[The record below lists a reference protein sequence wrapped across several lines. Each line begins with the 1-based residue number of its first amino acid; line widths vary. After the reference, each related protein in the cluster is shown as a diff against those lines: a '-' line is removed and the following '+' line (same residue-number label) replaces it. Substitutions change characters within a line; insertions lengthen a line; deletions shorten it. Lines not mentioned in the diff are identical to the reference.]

1 MNDQNN
7 FSDIPGLGDV
17 EGLDNYLQNQAL
29 QAQGITP
36 VTQTQSQSQVTEENP
51 QQQQQAQPEQQQ
63 QTAAQPG
70 AQNFTR
76 EQLQTVLSRL
86 DEINSKVGQTR
97 QVQQPQVSQNQAVYS
112 DKERAF
118 IIDALN
124 KGYSMEQINA
134 VILKNRNPVYTNPNA
149 QIEQRMAALEQHIR
163 SQEYQAAESAFID
176 KVSAFGNKWG
186 LSEQDLVTFGNAALS
201 KGINIAMA
209 NVDLETVFR
218 AIYPEQYAIRSQ
230 RMQPTHTSQI
240 YGGTS
245 VSEGNR
251 RSAAKA
257 EDLYVESFLKST
269 MPNQYGIK
277 K

>member
-7 FSDIPGLGDV
+7 FSDIPSLGDT
-17 EGLDNYLQNQAL
+17 EGLDNYLQAQAL

-36 VTQTQSQSQVTEENP
+36 VEQPQTQTQPTEVP
-51 QQQQQAQPEQQQ
+51 AQQQAPQEPQQPV
-63 QTAAQPG
+63 AQPG

-76 EQLQTVLSRL
+76 EQLQAVLSRL
-86 DEINSKVGQTR
+86 DEINAKVAQPTQPASTSQSQT
-97 QVQQPQVSQNQAVYS
+97 AYS

-124 KGYSMEQINA
+124 KGYSMEQINS
-134 VILKNRNPVYTNPNA
+134 VILKNRNTTPNNQNV
-149 QIEQRMAALEQHIR
+149 QIEQRMAALERYIR

-186 LSEQDLVTFGNAALS
+186 LSEQDLVTFGNAALN

-245 VSEGNR
+245 VPEGNR

>member
-7 FSDIPGLGDV
+7 FSDIPSLGDT
-17 EGLDNYLQNQAL
+17 EGLDNYLQALAL

-36 VTQTQSQSQVTEENP
+36 VEQTQQPQTTEETTQTTDAP
-51 QQQQQAQPEQQQ
+51 APA
-63 QTAAQPG
+63 TAPAS
-70 AQNFTR
+70 NFTQD
-76 EQLQTVLSRL
+76 QLKTVLSKL
-86 DEINSKVGQTR
+86 DDINARMGQPKPAPAASTS
-97 QVQQPQVSQNQAVYS
+97 QQPAYS
-112 DKERAF
+112 DKERTF
-118 IIDALN
+118 IINALN
-124 KGYSMEQINA
+124 QGYSMEQINS
-134 VILKNRNPVYTNPNA
+134 VILKNRNSNAHAFANPNA
-149 QIEQRMAALEQHIR
+149 QIEQRMQALEQYIR

-186 LSEQDLVTFGNAALS
+186 LSEQDLVTFGNAALN

-218 AIYPEQYAIRSQ
+218 AIYPEQYAIRAQ

-245 VSEGNR
+245 VPEGNR

-269 MPNQYGIK
+269 MPNQYGVK

>member
-7 FSDIPGLGDV
+7 FSDIPSLGDA
-17 EGLDNYLQNQAL
+17 EGLDNYLQAQAL

-36 VTQTQSQSQVTEENP
+36 VEQPQTQIQPTEVPAKQQAPQEP
-51 QQQQQAQPEQQQ
+51 QQPV
-63 QTAAQPG
+63 AQPG

-76 EQLQTVLSRL
+76 EQLQAVLSRL
-86 DEINSKVGQTR
+86 DEINAKVAQPTQPASTSQSQT
-97 QVQQPQVSQNQAVYS
+97 AYS

-124 KGYSMEQINA
+124 KGYSMEQINS
-134 VILKNRNPVYTNPNA
+134 VILKNRNTTPNNNQNV
-149 QIEQRMAALEQHIR
+149 QIEQRMAALERYIR

-186 LSEQDLVTFGNAALS
+186 LSEQDLVTFGNAALN

-245 VSEGNR
+245 VPEGNR

>member
-7 FSDIPGLGDV
+7 FSDIPSLGDT
-17 EGLDNYLQNQAL
+17 EGLDNYLQAQAL

-36 VTQTQSQSQVTEENP
+36 VETQPTQPTEVPAQQPAVTE
-51 QQQQQAQPEQQQ
+51 QPES
-63 QTAAQPG
+63 TAP
-70 AQNFTR
+70 NFTR
-76 EQLQTVLSRL
+76 EQLQAVLTRL
-86 DEINSKVGQTR
+86 DEINAKVA
-97 QVQQPQVSQNQAVYS
+97 QPTQPAATSQSQAAYS

-124 KGYSMEQINA
+124 KGYSMEQINS
-134 VILKNRNPVYTNPNA
+134 VILKNRNTTPNNPNA
-149 QIEQRMAALEQHIR
+149 QMEQRMAALERYIR

-186 LSEQDLVTFGNAALS
+186 LSEQDLVTFGNAALN

-245 VSEGNR
+245 VPEGNR